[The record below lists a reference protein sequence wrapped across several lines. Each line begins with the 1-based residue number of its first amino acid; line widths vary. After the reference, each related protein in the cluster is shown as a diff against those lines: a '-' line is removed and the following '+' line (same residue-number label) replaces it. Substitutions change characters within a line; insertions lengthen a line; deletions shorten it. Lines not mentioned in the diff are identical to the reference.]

1 MLTRCALAFTAIVI
15 VSQPALRADA
25 DESNGKSAVVPAPLH
40 GQIRAGLDHLYNME
54 YEEADQVFQSLIKT
68 QPDNPAGYAYEAV
81 TCWLREM
88 HRRQELTLQRFTS
101 PEYFS
106 QAGQAKAVVDSALD
120 ARIRILVAQT
130 IDKARARLSA
140 DKHDKGALFWRGM
153 AYQTLANYE
162 MTMRGNAWAAFRAAA
177 KMYRDY
183 KELLRL
189 DPSFVDARLSTGTY
203 NYVMASLPWSVKWI
217 TLVLGY
223 SGDKERG
230 LRDIELAA
238 NEGDLVAEDACFM
251 LALLQTREGN
261 FQKARECMDK
271 LRAKYH
277 NNYLLDLEAAW
288 LSMRM
293 GRPADAVTVYKELI
307 GERRQGRGAIMQL
320 EQAALELHLAA
331 ALSASGKHGEAAEI
345 LRATLKRGDG
355 TSQRNRTLVQ
365 LELGKTL
372 ERSGNRTDAIVLYRE
387 VSNQPDASGSRRMA
401 LDLLEKP
408 MKRAKKQ

>member
-1 MLTRCALAFTAIVI
+1 MFVRTALCLAAILI
-15 VSQPALRADA
+15 LSQPVLGAETDQPK
-25 DESNGKSAVVPAPLH
+25 GKPVVVPAALH
-40 GQIRAGLDHLYNME
+40 DQIRAGLDHLYNME
-54 YEEADQVFQSLIKT
+54 YEEADQVFQSLVKA
-68 QPDNPAGYAYEAV
+68 QPDNPAGYAYQAV
-81 TCWLREM
+81 TCWLREL
-88 HRRQELTLQRFTS
+88 HRRQELSLQRFTS

-106 QAGQAKAVVDSALD
+106 QASQPKAVVDSSLD

-130 IDKARARLSA
+130 IDKARTRLSA
-140 DKHDKGALFWRGM
+140 DKHDRGALFWRGM

-162 MTMRGNAWAAFRAAA
+162 MTMRGNPWAAFRAAA

-217 TLVLGY
+217 TVVLGY

-230 LRDIELAA
+230 LKDIELAA

-261 FQKARECMDK
+261 FQKARECIDK
-271 LRAKYH
+271 LRSKYR

-293 GRPADAVTVYKELI
+293 GRPADAVTVYSELI
-307 GERRQGRGAIMQL
+307 AERKVGRGAIMQL
-320 EQAALELHLAA
+320 EHAALELHLAA
-331 ALSASGKHGEAAEI
+331 ALSASGKHTDAI
-345 LRATLKRGDG
+345 NLLRATLKGSDEL
-355 TSQRNRTLVQ
+355 SQRSRVLVQ
-365 LELGKTL
+365 LELGRTL

-387 VSNQPDASGSRRMA
+387 VSNQPDVSGSRRMA

-408 MKRAKKQ
+408 MKKAKGN